1 MITDPLIGRKLANF
15 RIERPIGRGGMAQV
29 YYGQDIKLKR
39 PVAIKVIDARH
50 RDNPAYAKRFVREA
64 QIIARWRHEHII
76 QIYYAD
82 KKTDLYYFVMEY
94 IEGQDLGQM
103 IARRKTKGK
112 LISPAEVLRIG
123 RAVASALDY
132 AHQQGIIHRDVKPSN
147 VMVAKNGRV
156 VLTDFGLAMNIE
168 QGSMGEVFGSADYIA
183 PEQARYSADAV
194 PQSDLYSL
202 GVILYEMLTGRT
214 PFNDP
219 SATTVAIQ
227 HLTVPPPP
235 PRKLNPNLSRAT
247 EAVLLKAL
255 SKSPE
260 KRYQTGA
267 ELMGALEKALAVP
280 ASTHKRWLVYAGA
293 VAAIILAAIAA
304 VFWLPGLGLAPG
316 LLGQGQLAATTPVS
330 TETAATPV
338 AQAEVATKAQTQ
350 TSTPPAEAFDPP
362 TVTLTPITN
371 SEPTSTPSP
380 PASPTL
386 SPTPVPSFTPAAS
399 ATSTAAPVVAATP
412 APLPIADTQS
422 DFSGSPGGG
431 KWQYQWSE
439 GRDSFNWKE
448 MQFDGSCWRTAN
460 SETYVRICGAS
471 AHPGLTGDIAWRWQS
486 DFSGPIQ
493 GRVSARKLDTQGG
506 DGVVIL
512 VYRNTTEIKR
522 WELGA
527 NDSQGFSQ
535 PFETDMAP
543 QDYLFFVI
551 KAGGDSTNDE
561 IAFRAQIYR

>member
-50 RDNPAYAKRFVREA
+50 RGNPAYAKRFVREA

-82 KKTDLYYFVMEY
+82 NKTDLYYFVMEY

-103 IARRKTKGK
+103 IARRKAKGK
-112 LISPAEVLRIG
+112 LIAPAEVLRIG

-132 AHQQGIIHRDVKPSN
+132 AHRQGIIHRDVKPSN

-247 EAVLLKAL
+247 ETVLLKAL

-267 ELMGALEKALAVP
+267 ELMGALAKALAVP
-280 ASTHKRWLVYAGA
+280 AGSFTRVL
-293 VAAIILAAIAA
+293 
-304 VFWLPGLGLAPG
+304 WLP
-316 LLGQGQLAATTPVS
+316 
-330 TETAATPV
+330 
-338 AQAEVATKAQTQ
+338 
-350 TSTPPAEAFDPP
+350 F
-362 TVTLTPITN
+362 
-371 SEPTSTPSP
+371 
-380 PASPTL
+380 
-386 SPTPVPSFTPAAS
+386 
-399 ATSTAAPVVAATP
+399 
-412 APLPIADTQS
+412 
-422 DFSGSPGGG
+422 
-431 KWQYQWSE
+431 
-439 GRDSFNWKE
+439 
-448 MQFDGSCWRTAN
+448 
-460 SETYVRICGAS
+460 
-471 AHPGLTGDIAWRWQS
+471 
-486 DFSGPIQ
+486 
-493 GRVSARKLDTQGG
+493 
-506 DGVVIL
+506 
-512 VYRNTTEIKR
+512 
-522 WELGA
+522 
-527 NDSQGFSQ
+527 
-535 PFETDMAP
+535 
-543 QDYLFFVI
+543 
-551 KAGGDSTNDE
+551 
-561 IAFRAQIYR
+561 